1 MVKMMQLGFTKYTV
15 TKIYNI
21 LMIATVNQV
30 YKHTPSAVLNFKA
43 IIIIKDI
50 QTKFVPVIRNL
61 VFVYVE
67 HRQVRQKMLHKP
79 DGIYTAIPTVINL
92 GKKGYQVTNTF

>member
-1 MVKMMQLGFTKYTV
+1 MLKKGAF
-15 TKIYNI
+15 
-21 LMIATVNQV
+21 NQV
-30 YKHTPSAVLNFKA
+30 YKQTPSAVLNFRA
-43 IIIIKDI
+43 IIIIKEI